1 MNYRTDLTVMGKNIA
16 KYRKN
21 KKLTQKKLGEIIDV
35 SDKSISKW
43 ENGNIAPDI
52 TLLVPLAKTLDV
64 SVQEILT
71 GDKNENNIATVEGIK
86 LYTKITKMKI
96 IKYCIIIILLMF
108 SIFLTYYIVNNKHK
122 VHIYKIKTNDINYFV
137 NGNIIQ
143 NMEGTKILIDK
154 LTYLSE
160 NIGTLEEPEIK
171 EIKLEIVNGND
182 TLISK
187 NVNYN
192 EQIPIHRAFQDL
204 SIFCEFGSLNL
215 DSLKLKIIYFEENS
229 REVCYVI
236 DLKI

>member
-52 TLLVPLAKTLDV
+52 TLLVPLARTLDV

-71 GDKNENNIATVEGIK
+71 GNKNENNIATVEGIK

-143 NMEGTKILIDK
+143 NMEGTKIQIDK
-154 LTYLSE
+154 S
-160 NIGTLEEPEIK
+160 
-171 EIKLEIVNGND
+171 
-182 TLISK
+182 
-187 NVNYN
+187 
-192 EQIPIHRAFQDL
+192 
-204 SIFCEFGSLNL
+204 
-215 DSLKLKIIYFEENS
+215 
-229 REVCYVI
+229 
-236 DLKI
+236 

>member
-71 GDKNENNIATVEGIK
+71 DNKNENNITTVEGIK
-86 LYTKITKMKI
+86 LYAKITKMKI
-96 IKYCIIIILLMF
+96 IKYCIIIILFML

-122 VHIYKIKTNDINYFV
+122 VYIYKIKTNDMNYFV
-137 NGNIIQ
+137 NGNIIK

-160 NIGTLEEPEIK
+160 NIGTLEEPKIK

-187 NVNYN
+187 SVNYN

-204 SIFCEFGSLNL
+204 SVFC
-215 DSLKLKIIYFEENS
+215 
-229 REVCYVI
+229 
-236 DLKI
+236 